1 MLPRHVKY
9 YNSQAD
15 LGRRFLHPGGKWA
28 SEKLLSMIPGLNEK
42 SRVLEIGCGLGHT
55 ANILLAQSPC
65 SYFGVDA
72 SPSMLKNAHE
82 LLSTFGNRVILHEC
96 DLKKT
101 SLPVESEYLDVMYAE
116 SVVAIIDPRKV
127 MREAHRVLK
136 KGGTVLIN
144 DRIWSESVT
153 IDERK
158 KFNSI
163 GQSLY
168 GFPFA
173 SDDPGTAREWKE
185 AFAASGFICTF
196 AERLSFE
203 NVLGNDYRLE
213 DLSRWEKL
221 RRGLR
226 KPGILLQL
234 YRDRKIATSLAHVW
248 GNMEPWLFVARK
260 D

>member
-15 LGRRFLHPGGKWA
+15 LSRRFLHPGGKWA
-28 SEKLLSMIPGLNEK
+28 SERLLVMMPGMDER

-55 ANILLAQSPC
+55 AKMLLGKVPC
-65 SYFGVDA
+65 SFVGVDA
-72 SPSMLKNAHE
+72 SPKMLKSARA
-82 LLSTFGNRVILHEC
+82 LLAQFGDRVTLHEC
-96 DLKKT
+96 DLKHT
-101 SLPVESEYLDVMYAE
+101 SLPFQNESVDVVYAE
-116 SVVAIIDPRKV
+116 SVVALIDPRKV
-127 MREAHRVLK
+127 MKEANRVLK
-136 KGGTVLIN
+136 KNGTVLIN

-153 IDERK
+153 IDDRK

-173 SDDPGTAREWKE
+173 SDDPGTGGEWQK
-185 AFAASGFICTF
+185 AFAESGFTCVS

-203 NVLGNDYRLE
+203 NIPESDYRLE

-221 RRGLR
+221 TRGLR

-248 GNMEPWLFVARK
+248 DNMEPWLFVARK